1 MLQCLLYCSF
11 DMEPRKFISY
21 SLENWDPYVS
31 CEYKTISEQFQGAEK
46 YIFLYS
52 ICVII
57 TFHCTVVNCREKL
70 STISFKIN
78 YILNC
83 HITNF
88 SIFIDLA
95 LLNLFIQH
103 VSRCW
108 LCTVSLCNI
117 VMMEDKLKLARSW
130 CQIGYLKK
138 KFLVPW
144 YHSEMVFTWHEHMD
158 LNSKMNWEWKL

>member
-1 MLQCLLYCSF
+1 MVLITPPHPFLTFYTYWNIFSWL
-11 DMEPRKFISY
+11 
-21 SLENWDPYVS
+21 PYDVWMGRGAQPS
-31 CEYKTISEQFQGAEK
+31 QWCCCFQYKTISEQFQGAEK

-88 SIFIDLA
+88 SIFIDYSLNMCHVVDYA
-95 LLNLFIQH
+95 LWAFVLLLWWKTTRNLQ
-103 VSRCW
+103 V
-108 LCTVSLCNI
+108 VE
-117 VMMEDKLKLARSW
+117 VKLD
-130 CQIGYLKK
+130 I
-138 KFLVPW
+138 
-144 YHSEMVFTWHEHMD
+144 
-158 LNSKMNWEWKL
+158 